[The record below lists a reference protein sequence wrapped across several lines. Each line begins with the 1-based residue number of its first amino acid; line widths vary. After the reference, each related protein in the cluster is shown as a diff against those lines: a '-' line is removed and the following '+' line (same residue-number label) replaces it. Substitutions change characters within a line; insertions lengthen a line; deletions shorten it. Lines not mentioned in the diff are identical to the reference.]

1 MFSQLTLLL
10 VYMSLETVP
19 TIMAGLG
26 IPVELID
33 QVNSVIFC
41 MSQAVFPVM
50 IEMVFVII

>member
-1 MFSQLTLLL
+1 M
-10 VYMSLETVP
+10 YMSLETVP
-19 TIMAGLG
+19 TIRAGLG

-41 MSQAVFPVM
+41 MSQAVFPLM